1 MPEPS
6 EAEAPSALS
15 HVFSPVKIGG
25 LELPH
30 RIVMGSMH
38 LGVEGAPDAGERLTA
53 FYRERAL
60 GGAGLIVTGGWAVS
74 ADGAAD
80 QSYGI
85 LADAPGAAIT
95 EPRGLKG
102 RRAQT
107 TTAALEMI
115 AASTL
120 GTDAAIALQLFHAG
134 RYALADSPG
143 EVVAPSAVTSRV
155 SRVEPR
161 ALGGDEIWD
170 VVAEF
175 AAGAR
180 LAKESGFAAVEVMG
194 SEGYLVDQFLSP
206 TTNRREDSWGGDAAG
221 RMRFGVELAL
231 AVREAV
237 GGDFPVLFRMTGA
250 ELMADSRPWEEV
262 EAFAQALVAAGVDAL
277 NIGVGWH
284 ESPVPTVQGAVPS
297 GAFVPWAEGVKA
309 AISGA
314 AHGGGGRATTT
325 ADGRDGGGERP
336 ITALRGGD
344 GEAAITDTAATSAGI
359 AAVPVIAGNRVNGLG
374 QAEAVLA
381 RGGVDM
387 VSMSRPFLADPR
399 IVEKGRSGASVN
411 VCISCDQACIDRS
424 LTGGHVSC
432 LVNPR
437 AGYEVEFPSPTDR
450 RSHKSAHSD
459 EKCER
464 SGGAGD
470 GVPRNHRRATGSANA
485 TGGRFVVIG
494 GGPAGLEAARVL
506 ATLGGDVHLYE
517 TREELGGQFR
527 WARLVPGK
535 EDYGATIS
543 YFESEL
549 RRLGVHLHLGREVG
563 EDDADVLADCVG
575 AVLATGVHPRAVD
588 LPGSSL
594 PHVINYATAFE
605 SSLGDARSVAIVGA
619 GGIGVDLAH
628 LLSHSPEEAGAF
640 YERYRVAPP
649 SAVGNFAM
657 AEVSNRATNRD
668 PAPVVTNSRIERLSL
683 HSKSLT
689 NGTRVTLMRRSGRVG
704 SGIGVSTRWVWLD
717 ALKHAGVETRTG
729 LSYRRITAEG
739 VEIETDDGAVETIAA
754 DRVVIAAGQERRDE
768 LRPLLERL
776 EIPHRVVGGAE
787 NPSELNAVRAFG
799 DGLRAAYE
807 LVS

>member
-1 MPEPS
+1 MPDPPQADAP
-6 EAEAPSALS
+6 EALP
-15 HVFSPVKIGG
+15 HVFRPLTIGG

-38 LGVEGAPDAGERLTA
+38 LGVEGAEDAGERLAA

-80 QSYGI
+80 ESYGV
-85 LADAPGAAIT
+85 LDAA
-95 EPRGLKG
+95 
-102 RRAQT
+102 RRARAMGAT
-107 TTAALEMI
+107 GRGTDVARDDATLGALEQI
-115 AASTL
+115 AGSTA
-120 GTDAAIALQLFHAG
+120 GTKAAIALQLFHAG

-161 ALGGDEIWD
+161 ALAEEEVWD

-175 AAGAR
+175 AAGAK
-180 LAKESGFAAVEVMG
+180 LAQELGFAAVEVMG

-206 TTNRREDSWGGDAAG
+206 VTNRRDDYWGGDAEG
-221 RMRFGVELAL
+221 RMRFGVEVAL

-237 GGDFPVLFRMTGA
+237 GADFPVIFRMTGA
-250 ELMADSRPWEEV
+250 ELMPESRPWEEV
-262 EAFAQALVAAGVDAL
+262 EAFAAALVGAGVDAL

-284 ESPVPTVQGAVPS
+284 ESSVPTVQGAVPA
-297 GAFVPWAEGVKA
+297 GAFMPWAEGLKR
-309 AISGA
+309 AI
-314 AHGGGGRATTT
+314 GGDTG
-325 ADGRDGGGERP
+325 DGGDERP
-336 ITALRGGD
+336 
-344 GEAAITDTAATSAGI
+344 ITDTAATSAGM
-359 AAVPVIAGNRVNGLG
+359 AAVPVIAGNRVNGLA
-374 QAEAVLA
+374 QAEAILA
-381 RGGVDM
+381 GGGVDL

-399 IVEKGRSGASVN
+399 IVEKGRGGGAVN
-411 VCISCDQACIDRS
+411 VCISCDQACIDVS
-424 LTGGHVSC
+424 LVGGNVSC

-437 AGYEVEFPSPTDR
+437 AGHEVEFPLNSSSQLSP
-450 RSHKSAHSD
+450 HSD
-459 EKCER
+459 ENCER
-464 SGGAGD
+464 NRGAVGG
-470 GVPRNHRRATGSANA
+470 VRRNHRIATESANA

-506 ATLGGDVHLYE
+506 AMLGGDVHLYE
-517 TREELGGQFR
+517 AREELGGQFR

-549 RRLGVHLHLGREVG
+549 RRLGVHVHLGRELG

-575 AVLATGVHPRAVD
+575 VVLATGVHPRPVD
-588 LPGSSL
+588 IPGLSL
-594 PHVINYATAFE
+594 PHVVDYATAFE
-605 SSLGDARSVAIVGA
+605 SGLGDARSVAIVGA

-628 LLSHSPEEAGAF
+628 LLTHEPGDAADF
-640 YERYRVAPP
+640 YERYGVAPP
-649 SAVGNFAM
+649 AV
-657 AEVSNRATNRD
+657 ERK
-668 PAPVVTNSRIERLSL
+668 SRIEQPSL
-683 HSKSLT
+683 HTKDLS

-704 SGIGVSTRWVWLD
+704 SGIGRTTRWVWLD

-729 LSYRRITAEG
+729 LSYRRITPDG
-739 VEIETDDGAVETIAA
+739 VEIALEDGSVETIAA

-799 DGLRAAYE
+799 DGLRAAYA
-807 LVS
+807 LAHLT